1 MTDASIDVIV
11 NNYDYGPFLQAAIDS
26 ALAQSYAKVRVV
38 VVDDGSTDDSRTIIE
53 SYGSEVVSV
62 FKANGGQASAFNA
75 GIDESDAEF
84 VIFLDA
90 DDVLRPDICAEVAE
104 AFARDPSAARV
115 QYRMEVIDE
124 GGSPTGILKPPS
136 YVKLPSGDLRR
147 HAVAFP
153 FDVPWIA
160 TSGNA
165 FRSQAIRRVAPIPE
179 NDFRILA
186 DWYLVHLT
194 SLLGTVASLDLVGAY
209 RRVHGRNLHEL
220 HEPVLDLAQLR
231 QSIDAAAG
239 VTPYLRDLALE
250 LGIADGNV
258 TTRAVSEIG
267 NRLIYL
273 RLGPAD
279 DRFPDDSRLKLLWR
293 GIRAALGRFDV
304 APLMRL
310 VFVGWLIA
318 EAFAPRPLARHLA
331 ELFVFPERRGRL
343 SPMFAGLRRY

>member
-1 MTDASIDVIV
+1 VSEASIDVIV
-11 NNYDYGPFLQAAIDS
+11 NNYDYGPFLRAAIDS

-38 VVDDGSTDDSRTIIE
+38 VVDDGSTDDSRAIIE
-53 SYGSEVVSV
+53 SYGSDVVPV
-62 FKANGGQASAFNA
+62 FKPNGGQASAFNA
-75 GIDESDAEF
+75 GIQESDGEF

-90 DDVLRPDICAEVAE
+90 DDVLMPGICAEVAE
-104 AFARDPSAARV
+104 TFAREPTAARV

-124 GGSPTGILKPPS
+124 GGSPTGILKPPG

-147 HAVAFP
+147 HAVAFA

-165 FRSQAIRRVAPIPE
+165 FRSEAIRRVAPIPE

-194 SLLGTVASLDLVGAY
+194 SLLGTVAALDLVGAY
-209 RRVHGRNLHEL
+209 RRVHDRNLHEH
-220 HEPVLDLAQLR
+220 HEPVLDLSQLR

-250 LGIADGNV
+250 LGIADGNA
-258 TTRAVSEIG
+258 TTCAVSDIG

-273 RLGPAD
+273 RLGPEH
-279 DRFPDDSRLKLLWR
+279 DRLPGDTRLKLLR
-293 GIRAALGRFDV
+293 TGIRASLGRFDV
-304 APLMRL
+304 APVMRL
-310 VFVGWLIA
+310 VFISWLLA
-318 EAFAPRPLARHLA
+318 EAFAPRRPARHLA
-331 ELFVFPERRGRL
+331 ELFVFPERRGRV
-343 SPMFAGLRRY
+343 SPVLAGLRRY